1 MVGRD
6 RRARRK
12 RATSK
17 RNERSRLRSAT
28 GRQAAA
34 NSESFREQTSQRR
47 TQTPPVALTIAGSDS
62 SAGAGV
68 QADLKTFSALG
79 VYGLTAVTCVVAEIP
94 GRVSRIDP
102 LNSEIVREQ
111 IAVLSENFPIT
122 AVKTGLLYSA
132 EIVET
137 VARALVDLSGRFAD
151 RVPLII
157 DPVTVATSGD
167 LLLRPDA
174 IALYESEL
182 FPLAALLTPNLDEAA
197 KLLGE
202 PIRDLKAM
210 RKAGKKLQ
218 QKYRVSILLK
228 GGHLAGGGA
237 VDLLFADEK
246 IREFSSPFVRG
257 VATHGT
263 GCTYSAAITAG
274 VASGL
279 PLEDAIGRA
288 KKFVTAS
295 IAQHFRWMSSSRKN
309 LDALNHW
316 PREN

>member
-1 MVGRD
+1 VSQPS
-6 RRARRK
+6 
-12 RATSK
+12 T
-17 RNERSRLRSAT
+17 L
-28 GRQAAA
+28 
-34 NSESFREQTSQRR
+34 NSQVSSNS
-47 TQTPPVALTIAGSDS
+47 PPIALTIAGSDS

-68 QADLKTFSALG
+68 QADLKTFSSLG

-111 IAVLSENFPIT
+111 IAVLAENFPIA

-132 EIVET
+132 EIVEA

-151 RVPLII
+151 RVPLVI
-157 DPVTVATSGD
+157 DPVMVATSGD

-182 FPLAALLTPNLDEAA
+182 FPLAALLTPNLVEAE
-197 KLLGE
+197 KLVGE
-202 PIRDLKAM
+202 PIRDLKGM
-210 RKAGKKLQ
+210 RKAGRKMQKK
-218 QKYRVSILLK
+218 YGVSILLK
-228 GGHLAGGGA
+228 GGHLTGNNA
-237 VDLLFADEK
+237 VDLLFAGDK
-246 IREFSSPFVRG
+246 ISEFSAPFVHG

-274 VASGL
+274 IAFGL
-279 PLEDAIGRA
+279 RLEDAIGRA